1 MSPVEA
7 LARAIAGPGWDNSAW
22 SVDAW
27 RTKEAK
33 RVVGR
38 LHALGFDVV
47 PIEKAT
53 GRSFSPSRL
62 PGKAIVLPVKR
73 LRVVVAPASL
83 RAMVKAAEDQPSEKG

>member
-53 GRSFSPSRL
+53 GLPFSPARS
-62 PGKAIVLPVKR
+62 PGKAIALTAKR
-73 LRVVVAPASL
+73 SQVVMETATR
-83 RAMVKAAEDQPSEKG
+83 RAMVKAAEVGG